1 MPSTQR
7 FLIPKGEQ
15 AGKTVDLV
23 RFPFTIGR
31 SRDCDFVLDYTEIS
45 RLHAQCTSD
54 HLNIYVED
62 MGSTNGTYVNG
73 RRLEAHEMYRLRAGD
88 VVSFAQVCT
97 WVFDDP
103 ATTSQIDPVQLPKP
117 GLEVDIAAARVMIGG
132 SPLHPPLSP
141 NQFALLALLVEN
153 AGRIV
158 TREQMV
164 DHVWGS
170 GEEVTD
176 QTIDALVSRLR
187 RRLLEADPDHDY
199 VVTRRGF
206 GLMFQNRKQSL

>member
-1 MPSTQR
+1 MPATQR
-7 FLIPKGEQ
+7 FLIQNGQQ

-23 RFPFTIGR
+23 TFPFTIGR
-31 SRDCDFVLDYTEIS
+31 SRDCSFVLDYTEIS

-54 HLNIYVED
+54 HLNIFVED

-73 RRLEAHEMYRLRAGD
+73 RRLETHEIHRLRAGD
-88 VVSFAQVCT
+88 TVSFAQVCT

-103 ATTSQIDPVQLPKP
+103 ATTAQIDPVLLPRP
-117 GLEVDIAAARVMIGG
+117 GLEIDTAAARVTVGG
-132 SPLHPPLSP
+132 APLCPPLSP

-158 TREQMV
+158 TREQLV
-164 DHVWGS
+164 ECIWGS
-170 GEEVTD
+170 GQEVTD

-187 RRLLEADPDHDY
+187 RRLLEADPDHNY
-199 VVTRRGF
+199 ILTRRGF
-206 GLMFQNRKQSL
+206 GLMFQNRKLSF